1 MIESAGGV
9 FLSKIVLH
17 GFKSFADRTEF
28 EFGPGV
34 TAIVGPNGCGKSNIL
49 DALRWVLGEQS
60 AKTLRGK
67 QMSDVIFAGSRNRK
81 SSTYSE
87 VELTFDN
94 RSGFLSIDQETV
106 VVGRVLF
113 SNGESEYRLNGN
125 ACRLK
130 DVRDLL
136 LDTGIGVDAY
146 TIIEQGRVD
155 VLLQSSPT
163 ERRELFEEAAG
174 ISRYRVR
181 RAEAARRLERTQQN
195 LLRLIDVLDELERQL
210 RSVKLAAGKARN
222 YLEYDARL
230 RELRSQFSLAEYHE
244 LEQARTASR
253 TAADGLNDLLSAKR
267 AELAGFDSRASEIEH
282 EVQRLD
288 AVIQEIDADVLAL
301 QSESSALVERIAQ
314 AERRL
319 ADSTAARERRLQQVD
334 EIGARRE
341 KLSSRI
347 QHEQR
352 ELSELEAAM
361 TRATAVVETLRQQR
375 ATADAACT
383 ELRRELDAVRH
394 AAYEAARRSA
404 LVRSE
409 ISSLTQQADRLAVS
423 TRQMQQRRTQVNA
436 ERDTLEQRGRVLIDE
451 GNRLEQCIGELV
463 ARLRDM
469 DRDISATQQRRQAV
483 STENA
488 GHKEQRSG
496 IQSRLALLEDMDRR
510 NEGVDT
516 ATRSV
521 LAWHE
526 GTGRPDGVV
535 GLVADCLRIDDP
547 RATALAGILASF
559 ENQLVV
565 RDTYAF
571 LAEAARRGDVSSVVN
586 VISLDRLTPPPPAVE
601 LGELNGFVARA
612 LDWVRCEPEF
622 ESLAAD
628 LLGRVIIVDE
638 MERAL
643 AHAQSAPPGFTFV
656 ALDGRS
662 VSSNGRLTIGTAR
675 GQIGLIARKS
685 EIRQLRTELDEVE
698 SKIETAARELHTIDA
713 RLSDQALQRG
723 GVLAEIGTV
732 QKQHAETQSAQVRA
746 ADDLRR
752 VERELGSLE
761 AELTDAARL
770 ADDLQRRCGELE
782 RVDVEAV
789 GEKDTH
795 ENSLSSSQGRLD
807 ERLRELAEASS
818 RLTEALVDVGRAAE
832 RQSASQAAITQL
844 QAQIDRLDEEQAQ
857 ALREADEEAR
867 RIESAGTEAGESR
880 SRQSDISRRIDE
892 RQAEAGTLRGTR
904 QDLRRQLEHC
914 GSSARGVLGEIEQ
927 GERELHECQVRLRE
941 IEVRQ
946 EGQVARVRDELG
958 LDLFELYA
966 SYQYIDHDWD
976 AVRAEIE
983 ELRGK
988 ITRLG
993 NVNLDAIRE
1002 LEELSPRFDAMV
1014 AQRTDLEQA
1023 IEKLGALI
1031 AELDEASTS
1040 RFLSSFE
1047 TIRGHFQELYRKVF
1061 GGGKADII
1069 MEQPENPLE
1078 TGIEIIARPPGKEP
1092 QSISLLS
1099 GGEKTMTAIA
1109 MLLAVFRSKPSP
1121 FVVMDE
1127 VDAALDESN
1136 VGRFN
1141 SVLDEF
1147 LAQSQFIVITHNKRT
1162 MQSADVLYGIT
1173 MEEPGVS
1180 KRVSVRFEEG
1190 VQPPMVA

>member
-1 MIESAGGV
+1 M

-81 SSTYSE
+81 GATYSE

-94 RSGFLSIDQETV
+94 RSGFLTVDQETV

-130 DVRDLL
+130 DIRDLL

-155 VLLQSSPT
+155 VLLQSSPA

-195 LLRLIDVLDELERQL
+195 LLRLVDVLDELERQL

-244 LEQARTASR
+244 LEQSR
-253 TAADGLNDLLSAKR
+253 AKSRAEADRLTDQLSAKR
-267 AELAGFDSRASEIEH
+267 AELAGFDTRASEIEH

-288 AVIQEIDADVLAL
+288 ATIQELDGDILNL

-314 AERRL
+314 AERRM
-319 ADSTAARERRLQQVD
+319 ADSTAARTRRLQQAD
-334 EIGARRE
+334 EIDTRRE
-341 KLSSRI
+341 KLLARI
-347 QHEQR
+347 TDEQSALQQIDR
-352 ELSELEAAM
+352 ALVEA
-361 TRATAVVETLRQQR
+361 TGVVERFRAER

-383 ELRRELDAVRH
+383 EIRRELDAVRH

-409 ISSLTQQADRLAVS
+409 INAIAQQSERLAGS
-423 TRQMQQRRTQVNA
+423 TRQMNDRRARTVA
-436 ERDTLEQRGRVLIDE
+436 ERETLDERGRVLVVE
-451 GNRLEQCIGELV
+451 CQRLEQGVGELV
-463 ARLRDM
+463 GRLRDM
-469 DRDISATQQRRQAV
+469 DREIMEAQRRRQAI
-483 STENA
+483 SAECA
-488 GHKEQRSG
+488 AQKELRSG
-496 IQSRLALLEDMDRR
+496 IQSRLGLLEDMDRR
-510 NEGVDT
+510 YEGVDS

-521 LAWHE
+521 LEWRGEAAR
-526 GTGRPDGVV
+526 GGGVI
-535 GLVADCLRIDDP
+535 GLVADCLRIDDS
-547 RATALAGILASF
+547 RAAALAGVLASF
-559 ENQLVV
+559 ENHVV
-565 RDTYAF
+565 IRDTYAF

-586 VISLDRLTPPPPAVE
+586 VIALDRLSSALPAE
-601 LGELNGFVARA
+601 DLSDLGGFVARA
-612 LDWVRCEPEF
+612 RDWVHCEPEF
-622 ESLAAD
+622 ESLADD
-628 LLGRVIIVDE
+628 LLGCVVVVDE
-638 MERAL
+638 FERAL
-643 AHAQSAPPGFTFV
+643 AHAQSAPPRFVFV

-662 VSSNGRLTIGTAR
+662 ISTGGRLTVGTAR
-675 GQIGLIARKS
+675 GNVGLIARKS
-685 EIRQLRTELDEVE
+685 EIRQLRAELDDAE
-698 SKIETAARELHTIDA
+698 SRIELAARDLRAIDE
-713 RLSDQALQRG
+713 RLADQALQRG
-723 GVLAEIGTV
+723 GVLAEIGSI

-746 ADDLRR
+746 VDDLRR
-752 VERELGSLE
+752 VERELQLLE
-761 AELTDAARL
+761 AELSDASRL
-770 ADDLQRRCGELE
+770 ADDLARRRGELE
-782 RVDVEAV
+782 QVDVEAS
-789 GEKDTH
+789 GEKDSH
-795 ENSLSSSQGRLD
+795 EHQLHSSQGRLD
-807 ERLRELAEASS
+807 ERLRELSEASS
-818 RLTEALVDVGRAAE
+818 RLTEALVEVGRAAE
-832 RQSASQAAITQL
+832 RRAAGEAALSQL
-844 QAQIDRLDEEQAQ
+844 RAQIDRLHEERSQAQ
-857 ALREADEEAR
+857 REAEDEAR
-867 RIESAGTEAGESR
+867 RIESAGAEAGESR
-880 SRQSDISRRIDE
+880 ARHGEVCSRIESRQNEVSAQRGA
-892 RQAEAGTLRGTR
+892 RQE
-904 QDLRRQLEHC
+904 LRRHLDHC
-914 GSSARGVLGEIEQ
+914 GSAARGVLADIEQ
-927 GERELHECQVRLRE
+927 AERELHESQVSLRE
-941 IEVRQ
+941 VEVRQ
-946 EGQVARVRDELG
+946 EGLAARVREELS
-958 LDLFELYA
+958 LELIELYA
-966 SYQYIDHDWD
+966 SYQYIAHDWD
-976 AVRAEIE
+976 AVRVEID
-983 ELRGK
+983 ELRGR
-988 ITRLG
+988 IARLG

-1002 LEELSPRFDAMV
+1002 LEELTPRYDAMI
-1014 AQRTDLEQA
+1014 AQRLDLDQA
-1023 IEKLGALI
+1023 IQKLGALI

-1047 TIRGHFQELYRKVF
+1047 TIRGHFQELFRKLF